1 MLKNA
6 DTGPS
11 DTVISLIRI
20 GRKYDNNSVND
31 TFVVKKKRKITII
44 CFFLTMYFKF
54 KAIEHLQLP
63 IEKDRAWFHR
73 ALLMQLWVCPALL
86 LELVTSAT
94 QEDLFKGWEDIRICY
109 IFSEPR
115 LQRHLTMHIACLTC
129 VTVSRFRFWGYRV
142 GNCSLFSTFQS
153 YWDSFCDMWIRGFVS
168 CFLGYGRNG

>member
-63 IEKDRAWFHR
+63 TEKDRA
-73 ALLMQLWVCPALL
+73 
-86 LELVTSAT
+86 
-94 QEDLFKGWEDIRICY
+94 
-109 IFSEPR
+109 
-115 LQRHLTMHIACLTC
+115 
-129 VTVSRFRFWGYRV
+129 
-142 GNCSLFSTFQS
+142 
-153 YWDSFCDMWIRGFVS
+153 
-168 CFLGYGRNG
+168 